1 MNDVVTYV
9 YAISAGIEMVV
20 LEFVIR
26 QVDFSIVRRDRDWVS
41 WARRG
46 VFFIG
51 QAYLF
56 LTAVRALLSFW
67 QPSWDVV
74 GLIWAGILIL
84 SVNIVSL
91 YHQTPLNGNG
101 SGYWSHVAQSMI
113 PIRWLSA
120 RFRRRL

>member
-1 MNDVVTYV
+1 MNDLVLYV
-9 YAISAGIEMVV
+9 YAVSAGIEMVV

-26 QVDFSIVRRDRDWVS
+26 QVDFSIVRRDLGWVS

-46 VFFIG
+46 AFAIG
-51 QAYLF
+51 QLYLF
-56 LTAVRALLSFW
+56 FTAVRALLSFW

-91 YHQTPLNGNG
+91 YYQTPNDNGN
-101 SGYWSHVAQSMI
+101 GYWSHVAQSMV

>member
-1 MNDVVTYV
+1 MDDLVLYM
-9 YAISAGIEMVV
+9 YAISAMIEMVM

-46 VFFIG
+46 AFLVG
-51 QAYLF
+51 QVYLF
-56 LTAVRALLSFW
+56 LTVVRAWFLFW
-67 QPSWDVV
+67 QPSWEVV

-91 YHQTPLNGNG
+91 YHQTPFNGNG
-101 SGYWSHVAQSMI
+101 YRHFVTQSIAPLRRMVEI
-113 PIRWLSA
+113 
-120 RFRRRL
+120 FRRRP